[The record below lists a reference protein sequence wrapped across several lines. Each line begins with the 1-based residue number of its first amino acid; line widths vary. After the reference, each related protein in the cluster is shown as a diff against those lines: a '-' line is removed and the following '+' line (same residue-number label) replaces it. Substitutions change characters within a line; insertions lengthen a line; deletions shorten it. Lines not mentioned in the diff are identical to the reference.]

1 MRRESFGPSRLA
13 ARTLDKGERGYFD
26 IAGPMPVD
34 SAEFGYKYA
43 LMFVLE
49 RSGHMIL
56 GGSRYKSTDDVE
68 HHLRQMQATLRPYIG
83 TQQVI
88 RFDNAK
94 ETRSDAMQ
102 RFLTEEGTTV
112 EFFSPYVHE
121 ELGLVERSWQSIE
134 RIAIAALRH
143 APNNC
148 GFPMWF
154 NGMR

>member
-1 MRRESFGPSRLA
+1 MCCVTHAPGRRDSIGPSRLA
-13 ARTLDKGERGYFD
+13 VRTLDKGERGYFD

-49 RSGHMIL
+49 KSGHMIL

-68 HHLRQMQATLRPYIG
+68 HHLRQMQATLRPHIG
-83 TQQVI
+83 TLQVI

-102 RFLTEEGTTV
+102 RFLSHGGGD
-112 EFFSPYVHE
+112 Y
-121 ELGLVERSWQSIE
+121 G
-134 RIAIAALRH
+134 
-143 APNNC
+143 
-148 GFPMWF
+148 
-154 NGMR
+154 